1 MTETPWEP
9 PFAADE
15 QAHLLGALDRMRATF
30 RFKTDDLDADGLR
43 ARVGAS
49 SLTLGGLLKHL
60 AAVED
65 FKSTVMLTGDPIG
78 EPWESLGYDA
88 SNEWELESAAADAP
102 ATLYGLWDDAVRRS
116 RARFAAVL
124 ATGGLGAAVHADNGE
139 GDHASARRLLFDL
152 LEEYGRHCG
161 HADLLRE
168 AVDGRVGEDP
178 PPGWR
183 PVGGAPAPW
192 PEG

>member
-9 PFAADE
+9 PLAGDE
-15 QAHLLGALDRMRATF
+15 QAHLLGALDRMRTTF
-30 RFKTDDLDADGLR
+30 RWKADDLDAAGLR

-60 AAVED
+60 AACED
-65 FKSTVMLTGDPIG
+65 FKSTVMLTGDPVG
-78 EPWESLGYDA
+78 EPWESLGHDA
-88 SNEWELESAAADAP
+88 SNEWELETAAQDAP
-102 ATLYGLWDDAVRRS
+102 EVLYGLWDDAVRRS

-124 ATGGLGAAVHADNGE
+124 DDGGPGAAVHASDGE
-139 GDHASARRLLFDL
+139 GRHASARRLLFDL

-168 AVDGRVGEDP
+168 AVDGRIGEDP

-183 PVGGAPAPW
+183 PVGGAPVPW